1 MAELQFGLDLVRRGK
16 IRATLH
22 KTLPLR
28 EAREAHRMMARAE
41 VVGKFALL
49 PWSA

>member
-1 MAELQFGLDLVRRGK
+1 LVKQGK
-16 IRATLH
+16 IRPALH

-41 VVGKFALL
+41 VVGKLALL
-49 PWSA
+49 PWAA